1 MENNWVADQMSLLD
15 PPASWEIDP
24 AAALAR
30 FQRGAGTPAR
40 RAGNHAGAW
49 RWALWAA
56 AILGTAVAAQQFWQY
71 LTVAPRVA
79 FIHVDPWPEGVPA
92 PRIKPLAAPLPPI
105 PAADLDQVRWR
116 VHYDPRLP
124 RQGVLSGRPKLSTV
138 FPLAVGTVVHAADF
152 QLAIQKTG
160 ISATVPPQWD
170 GAQIALHTSHVV
182 VAEWLDV
189 VIVQSLPLTLTAP
202 ANFDFAEFSTLCLR
216 ILGVSPLEAQR
227 LAQRA
232 GTSPPWLAPLERG
245 FLSDM
250 EEIQLHSGP
259 ATLLVQKARWRN
271 TRDLVMMVWSTPDR
285 VYGMQGT
292 ISRELAISAADSIQ

>member
-92 PRIKPLAAPLPPI
+92 PKIKPLAAPLPPI

-160 ISATVPPQWD
+160 
-170 GAQIALHTSHVV
+170 
-182 VAEWLDV
+182 
-189 VIVQSLPLTLTAP
+189 
-202 ANFDFAEFSTLCLR
+202 
-216 ILGVSPLEAQR
+216 
-227 LAQRA
+227 
-232 GTSPPWLAPLERG
+232 
-245 FLSDM
+245 
-250 EEIQLHSGP
+250 
-259 ATLLVQKARWRN
+259 
-271 TRDLVMMVWSTPDR
+271 
-285 VYGMQGT
+285 
-292 ISRELAISAADSIQ
+292 

>member
-1 MENNWVADQMSLLD
+1 
-15 PPASWEIDP
+15 
-24 AAALAR
+24 
-30 FQRGAGTPAR
+30 
-40 RAGNHAGAW
+40 
-49 RWALWAA
+49 
-56 AILGTAVAAQQFWQY
+56 
-71 LTVAPRVA
+71 
-79 FIHVDPWPEGVPA
+79 
-92 PRIKPLAAPLPPI
+92 
-105 PAADLDQVRWR
+105 
-116 VHYDPRLP
+116 
-124 RQGVLSGRPKLSTV
+124 
-138 FPLAVGTVVHAADF
+138 VHAADF

-160 ISATVPPQWD
+160 ISATVPQQWD

-182 VAEWLDV
+182 VAEWPEV

-202 ANFDFAEFSTLCLR
+202 ASFDFAEFSTLCLR

-245 FLSDM
+245 FLNDM
-250 EEIQLHSGP
+250 EEVQLHSGP

-292 ISRELAISAADSIQ
+292 ISRELAIAAADSIQ